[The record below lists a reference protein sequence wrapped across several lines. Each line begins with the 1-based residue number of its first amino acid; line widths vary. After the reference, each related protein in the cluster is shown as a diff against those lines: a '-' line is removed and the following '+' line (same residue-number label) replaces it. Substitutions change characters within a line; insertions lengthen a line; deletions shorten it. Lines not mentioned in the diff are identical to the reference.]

1 MDSNHGFFFR
11 DGIWILLPNSKSLM
25 SNKDYANLDNIN
37 YLNVQTNKEYHIKA
51 NIELGIL
58 GIGWSHPNYGRKIRV
73 DGAWTEGYSSTLL
86 FNLKNKDLINSITFN
101 FDKFLVANDKSLDVD
116 IFLNDIF
123 LTKLHFNKTKDLKVI
138 LDTKNR
144 KFNNNINIINFKIS
158 NPVTPLSKLES
169 IDGRLL
175 GLLLKSIKLN

>member
-1 MDSNHGFFFR
+1 MVS
-11 DGIWILLPNSKSLM
+11 
-25 SNKDYANLDNIN
+25 Y
-37 YLNVQTNKEYHIKA
+37 
-51 NIELGIL
+51 
-58 GIGWSHPNYGRKIRV
+58 
-73 DGAWTEGYSSTLL
+73 
-86 FNLKNKDLINSITFN
+86 
-101 FDKFLVANDKSLDVD
+101 DKSLDVD